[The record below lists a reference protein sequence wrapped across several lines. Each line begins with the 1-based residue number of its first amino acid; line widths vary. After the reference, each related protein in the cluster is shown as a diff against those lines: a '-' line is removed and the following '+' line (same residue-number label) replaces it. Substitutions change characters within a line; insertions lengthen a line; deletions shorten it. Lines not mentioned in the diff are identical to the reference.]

1 MDQLNLQLKEYKRKE
16 GAMEKLNGDMFRLS
30 TECEDFKAKTASWER
45 KHGALQKEYDRL
57 RETASGKFSL

>member
-1 MDQLNLQLKEYKRKE
+1 
-16 GAMEKLNGDMFRLS
+16 MEKLNGDMFRLS